1 MESKIMADLNIEDL
15 GFEPIEKAP
24 SQSTFNGIGTRLYG
38 QSYLPESN
46 ELYTKVLYFTIL
58 YIPIIAF
65 SRYLAHKYEGN
76 EYILGKGKLSGLSK
90 AWNYFVTLVLVG
102 SLSFMMYQKH
112 TSSPEYIAKTQYQES
127 LELIEVRQFEA
138 AINQLKLV
146 YRGGTS
152 YTSLATEKL
161 DSLMEKSF
169 LDQLTPEETLEVVKN
184 ATSLTLLFPKRLDDY
199 EVYYDKFESTN
210 PMVASSFADLIVSN
224 TQDEEKIQ
232 LYESGNHRLLETIYK
247 NNKDSFSIAQKYA
260 ALEERLNR
268 CAACI
273 EILEPHTE
281 QLGTSEGAR
290 ILGQAFAQ
298 QRKIDEAYALLSPY
312 VEIHI
317 KNYHSSEEQ
326 YNQALQ
332 KVWED
337 TIEYLNSGNAP
348 ASFYTEYDN
357 ASEQEQGQ
365 MVDDFYIKRRDSS
378 AIVAAAEKR
387 YLESTGVVPVA
398 LDLGMVLLNRA
409 SMESDSDSRNSLLQQ
424 AESTFLSVKNYAGD
438 SDEFQLYLGQVYYWL
453 GKEESGDALFAEL
466 LEKYQ
471 RSHNVLISLSSTLRD
486 LGAFSKAQEYAL
498 EAYQNATELSDK
510 QSYAQSLA
518 LLADDNDQKI
528 EWLSKADQ
536 SNAYVKGDL
545 LSSKGHKASLDNKNS
560 EALNYYQQ
568 AIDVYKKIPESS
580 VQFNNIALI
589 YMSKYRIAFDQ
600 KDFDAALQ
608 NLDKAVALSPEDS
621 IVLNNAASQ
630 HLSNAYT
637 DLLSPFVDFKALEY
651 SPSLSQFGFLY
662 EDQQGKEVFRNQL
675 RKHSSF
681 NKAMSYMEKAMLLAP
696 KNVSILDDLTTVY
709 SFMDDEDALSKLVSR
724 FKNVELDLK
733 AMEIEQQ
740 NYRDQVDKEEKIASI
755 EQQIASMENRARLT
769 NNKKN
774 TVNQT
779 ILQSYIYSVKAD
791 LYSYGKGYDANALLT
806 ATRNNLARRSSA
818 RAYSNL
824 ESAIVH
830 KLLEQAR
837 VDVDGFEEFYTNYHR
852 ITSDFGLFCMSLTN
866 NTAFKNMVSTS
877 KLGKEYVS
885 LIIASTNRF
894 PDSPN
899 IFDWK
904 TLKEL
909 GHPSAD
915 SIAKKLAANN
925 RTEYQDQLIYKRNVN
940 KEYIAYHKMLK
951 QELIGNDAVA
961 KKIYEEAVSAGAIM
975 PALY

>member
-38 QSYLPESN
+38 QSYLSGSN

-58 YIPIIAF
+58 YIPILAF
-65 SRYLAHKYEGN
+65 GRYLAHKYEGN
-76 EYILGKGKLSGLSK
+76 EYILGKGKLSNISK
-90 AWNYFVTLVLVG
+90 AWNFIVTLALVG
-102 SLSFMMYQKH
+102 SLSFVMYQKH
-112 TSSPEYIAKTQYQES
+112 TTSPEYIAKTQYEES
-127 LELIEVRQFEA
+127 LELIEERQFEA

-161 DSLMEKSF
+161 DSLMATDF
-169 LDQLTPEETLEVVKN
+169 LNQLTPEETLTVVKN
-184 ATSLTLLFPKRLDDY
+184 ATSLTLLFPKRLESY
-199 EVYYDKFESTN
+199 EVYYDKFESMN
-210 PMVASSFADLIVSN
+210 PLVASSFADLIVSN
-224 TQDEEKIQ
+224 TQDETKIQ
-232 LYESGNHRLLETIYK
+232 LYESKNHRLLETIYRDNK
-247 NNKDSFSIAQKYA
+247 NSFAIAQKYA
-260 ALEERLNR
+260 VLEERLNR

-290 ILGQAFAQ
+290 ILGQAYAQ
-298 QRKIDEAYALLSPY
+298 QRKINEAYALLSPY

-348 ASFYTEYDN
+348 ASFYTKYDN

-378 AIVAAAEKR
+378 AIVAAAEKQ

-409 SMESDSDSRNSLLQQ
+409 SMESDNDSRNSLLQQ

-498 EAYQNATELSDK
+498 EAYESATELSDK
-510 QSYAQSLA
+510 QSYAQTLA
-518 LLADDNDQKI
+518 LLADDTDKKI

-545 LSSKGHKASLDNKNS
+545 LTSKGNKASSDNKNAK
-560 EALNYYQQ
+560 ALDYYQQ
-568 AIDVYKKIPESS
+568 AIEVYKKIPESS

-589 YMSKYRIAFDQ
+589 YMSKYRISFDQ
-600 KDFDAALQ
+600 KDFDSALL

-621 IVLNNAASQ
+621 IVLSNAASQ

-637 DLLSPFVDFKALEY
+637 DLLSPFIDFKALEY

-662 EDQQGKEVFRNQL
+662 KDQQGKDVFRKQL

-696 KNVSILDDLTTVY
+696 KNVTILDDLTTVY
-709 SFMDDEDALSKLVSR
+709 SFMDDEKSLEKLVSR

-733 AMEIEQQ
+733 AMETDQQ
-740 NYRDQVDKEEKIASI
+740 NYREQVNKEEKIASR
-755 EQQIASMENRARLT
+755 EQQITSMEKRAALLG
-769 NNKKN
+769 NKQN
-774 TVNQT
+774 TVNQS
-779 ILQSYIYSVKAD
+779 ILQSYIYSVKSD
-791 LYSYGKGYDANALLT
+791 LYSYGKSYDADALL
-806 ATRNNLARRSSA
+806 AVTRNNVTKRPSA
-818 RAYSNL
+818 RTYSNL

-830 KLLEQAR
+830 KLLEQATTEI
-837 VDVDGFEEFYTNYHR
+837 DGFKEFYSTYNN
-852 ITSDFGLFCMSLTN
+852 ISSDIGVFCMSLSN
-866 NTAFKNMVSTS
+866 NPEFKSMVANSRI
-877 KLGKEYVS
+877 GKEYIS
-885 LIIASTNRF
+885 LISASVNRF
-894 PDSPN
+894 PDFPN
-899 IFDWK
+899 IYDWK

-909 GHPSAD
+909 GHQSAD
-915 SIAKKLAANN
+915 SVAKTLAENV
-925 RTEYQDQLIYKRNVN
+925 RSEYIDQLTYKRNVN

-951 QELIGNDAVA
+951 QELIGNDAAA
-961 KKIYEEAVSAGAIM
+961 KKIYEDAVSAGAIL